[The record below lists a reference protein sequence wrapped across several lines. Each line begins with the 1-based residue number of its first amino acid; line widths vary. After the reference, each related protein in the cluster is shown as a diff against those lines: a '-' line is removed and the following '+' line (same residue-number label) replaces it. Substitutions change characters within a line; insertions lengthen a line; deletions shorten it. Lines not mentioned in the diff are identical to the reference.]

1 MLNLY
6 NFRQNHSSNVTI
18 FVETAKVL
26 LTIRQCLIESTKTVH
41 VRRVTQKIDRKYSDL
56 RRNYLYGYNYI
67 TQINKNEKTAIIEAF
82 VVVYALSWITN

>member
-18 FVETAKVL
+18 FVETTKVL

-41 VRRVTQKIDRKYSDL
+41 VRRVTQNIDRKYSDL
-56 RRNYLYGYNYI
+56 RRNYLYGYNYV
-67 TQINKNEKTAIIEAF
+67 TQINKNEKTAIIEPF
-82 VVVYALSWITN
+82 VVVYTLS